1 MMLLT
6 GIYIDYE
13 PQYGRCST
21 TSCSKDY
28 QGHVTNVEAQYNVG
42 LVASSDVLAAKTN
55 LDDSQTSLVK
65 AQNAAN
71 LAEANLNQV
80 IAYPC
85 TNSYYYSRA

>member
-1 MMLLT
+1 MSRNMV
-6 GIYIDYE
+6 DVA
-13 PQYGRCST
+13 QQAV
-21 TSCSKDY
+21 KDY

-71 LAEANLNQV
+71 LAEANLNQSM
-80 IAYPC
+80 IY
-85 TNSYYYSRA
+85 NINHIM